1 MDLSFQVLNILFY
14 IFLACIV
21 VIIFGLNPLVIIA
34 SISALWLSFAF
45 MIGSGVSQQFEG
57 VLMVL
62 VRQPYD
68 IGDSIAIVSKNVI
81 LPVDPHSMHL
91 TCPFLH
97 CTSLTT

>member
-1 MDLSFQVLNILFY
+1 MNNLEFQVLNVLFY
-14 IFLACIV
+14 IFLACVV
-21 VIIFGLNPLVIIA
+21 VIIFGFNPLVIIA

-68 IGDSIAIVSKNVI
+68 VGDSIAIVSPSEI
-81 LPVDPHSMHL
+81 RRAA
-91 TCPFLH
+91 FLVNRVAH
-97 CTSLTT
+97 VFCALR